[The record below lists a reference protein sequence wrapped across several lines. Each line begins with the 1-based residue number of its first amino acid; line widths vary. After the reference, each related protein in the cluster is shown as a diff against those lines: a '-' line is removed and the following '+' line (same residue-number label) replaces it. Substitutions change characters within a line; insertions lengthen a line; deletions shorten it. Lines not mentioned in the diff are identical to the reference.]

1 MDSELVSR
9 YWPSEPTTCVCLP
22 SSRDV
27 EPKLAHAMHRIGLL
41 EYNTCSFLREFSPFT
56 LFVYMARNQARLYV
70 SLAPIFYNTV
80 QLFTVHRVTLE
91 IASKLVVDW
100 LAEVIS
106 LFFLFKVQTKNH
118 DWSLKKKFASLGLSN
133 YSLSQWYQ
141 DATKRKSRTRW
152 NWAATGR
159 FVPELFY

>member
-1 MDSELVSR
+1 MDSELVST

-27 EPKLAHAMHRIGLL
+27 ELKLAHAMHRPTRIQHL
-41 EYNTCSFLREFSPFT
+41 FIPPWVFAIHPFR
-56 LFVYMARNQARLYV
+56 LSICQAVARNQARLYV
-70 SLAPIFYNTV
+70 SLAPIFCNTA

-118 DWSLKKKFASLGLSN
+118 DWSLKKKEASLGWWLSN

-141 DATKRKSRTRW
+141 DTTKRKSRTRW
-152 NWAATGR
+152 
-159 FVPELFY
+159 ELSSLW